1 VSPKSVTVPAGTR
14 VTFINN
20 DRVPHDMESDPHPEH
35 TDCPDINQVG
45 FIVPGQ
51 TKLTGNLN
59 VVRTCGFHDHN
70 QPDVTRLQGS
80 IVIVNP

>member
-1 VSPKSVTVPAGTR
+1 
-14 VTFINN
+14 
-20 DRVPHDMESDPHPEH
+20 
-35 TDCPDINQVG
+35 VG